1 MEIATYFLDETC
13 YSKTYNVLTTLYI
26 ACFYL
31 SMYYYICKSLLI
43 HIFVLFYQ
51 YRNLFE
57 SSYCT
62 CKLVY
67 FYHSLMHLLSR
78 REQGWCS
85 GESTLEPVWP
95 GFIPAQCH
103 IWFSLLLVLALL

>member
-51 YRNLFE
+51 YRNLKVKNDPRSEF
-57 SSYCT
+57 SN
-62 CKLVY
+62 
-67 FYHSLMHLLSR
+67 LSNWK
-78 REQGWCS
+78 E
-85 GESTLEPVWP
+85 E
-95 GFIPAQCH
+95 A
-103 IWFSLLLVLALL
+103 